1 MLTLSKFYTSG
12 EPILLH
18 VNIKVFYHVLITSYA
33 YLTMCLSKHVLIYLL
48 NVNSTTMENLLI
60 FSIDKQIFH
69 GLLSVDFEQL
79 SGQVVKF
86 LSRKDS

>member
-1 MLTLSKFYTSG
+1 
-12 EPILLH
+12 
-18 VNIKVFYHVLITSYA
+18 
-33 YLTMCLSKHVLIYLL
+33 
-48 NVNSTTMENLLI
+48 MENLLI

-69 GLLSVDFEQL
+69 GLLSVDVEQL